1 MTITVLEMVD
11 LNSAED
17 VEIFMLILLLEMALL
32 ELDNMFLSAQEAI
45 DCLLHKTRKRCQ
57 QKEVSKE
64 RQCWLSILH
73 STPDQ
78 VFRRMVRMKKEHYK
92 ELCDKINAQIGA
104 ANFLS
109 EEYLPSDGYLV
120 KQKQIGPGANSKRG
134 RSSGERRVAIFIGLL
149 AGASYLDLL
158 WSFGVSGS
166 TIYSCFL

>member
-45 DCLLHKTRKRCQ
+45 DCLLHEIRKRCQ